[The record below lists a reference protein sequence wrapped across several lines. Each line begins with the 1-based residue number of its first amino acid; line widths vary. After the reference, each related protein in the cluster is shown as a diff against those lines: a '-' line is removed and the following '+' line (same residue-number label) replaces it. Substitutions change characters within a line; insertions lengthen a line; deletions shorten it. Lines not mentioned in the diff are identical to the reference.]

1 MSRSTTG
8 KTVFVFLPASTTSQA
23 SRKTERRM
31 IKFWYTASGN
41 IRSGAVMTLLCVFA
55 AALAHPAE
63 LHGKVAD
70 QSGALVPR
78 AAVTVTC
85 TGGKQETVA
94 SDSAGNFALRGLP
107 AGACTVAGQSK
118 QLATAAPIPVVLHE
132 GDQAIDIVLVVPA
145 ITQQVTVSD
154 EASQLST
161 EGAGNA
167 SGLVLKGKSLDA
179 LSDNPDD
186 LQSDLQALA
195 GPSAGPNGG
204 AIFIDGFSGGEL
216 PPKES
221 IREIHLNQDPF
232 SPEYDT
238 IGYGRIDILTKP
250 GSDRYRA
257 TVDYNLGDA
266 VWNSRNPYS
275 ATKAPFLLNE
285 FEGNGGGPL
294 GRRASFILD
303 AQHNMVNNGSVVN
316 ALIVDPSSYSIVPFN
331 NATVTVQ
338 RLTSVAPRI
347 DFALNENNTLTARY
361 GWTHADIQD
370 AGVGAFDLAS
380 RGFHTFYTNQTAQ
393 IGETAIFG
401 KLVNQ
406 LRFQYYRTAI
416 SQDANSSNAATLVL
430 GAFNDGGAQIGQS
443 ADTQNN
449 EELQNYTSLLFGS
462 HFIKFGVRLRIQN
475 DNNISPLDF
484 NGAFT
489 FGGIASAPE
498 LDANNQP
505 VLGSSGQPVETAIT
519 SIEQYRRTL
528 LFQALGGAPAQIRA
542 LGGGATQFSFS
553 TGTPGVSA
561 TQIDAAVF
569 AGDEWRARPNL
580 TVGMGLRYE
589 AQTHLHDW
597 RDVAPR
603 LAIAWAPR
611 IAGAGGK
618 ANTVLRAGV
627 GVFYDRFA
635 LGNTITALR
644 YNGIVQQQYT
654 FANPDFF
661 PSLPSAAMLAAAQT
675 AQTVQRVSSQA
686 RAPYLIQSAVTLER
700 QLPAHTTLALTYTNS
715 HGVHLLRSNDINAP
729 LPGTYNPNVPGSG
742 VFPLG
747 PVGPRFLMES
757 PGIYNQNQLIANV
770 KTSAGSA
777 VSLFGFYVLNQAMS
791 NSDGVT
797 TFPANPYSLS
807 GEYGAAATDIR
818 QQGTVGGSLSLRW
831 NMRVSPFLVAQSGAP
846 FDITTG
852 SDLYGTSLLNAR
864 PGIAADPSKPGVVRT
879 SYGLL
884 DPAPSAGEFL
894 LPRNFGRGPAQIN
907 FNIRLAKT
915 IGFGSKESGKSSATI
930 AGGDV
935 AGTANA
941 AAGKRIN
948 AIIGTPQSGRKYSI
962 TFSLS
967 ARNVLNHTNPGL
979 ITGNITSPLFD
990 ESNQIGRPPNGEGFY
1005 ETANNR
1011 RIEMQVKFAF

>member
-1 MSRSTTG
+1 
-8 KTVFVFLPASTTSQA
+8 
-23 SRKTERRM
+23 M
-31 IKFWYTASGN
+31 IKFWYVVSGN
-41 IRSGAVMTLLCVFA
+41 IRRTAVMVFLSVSA
-55 AALAHPAE
+55 VALAQAAE
-63 LHGKVAD
+63 LHGNVAD
-70 QSGALVPR
+70 QSGALVPG
-78 AAVTVTC
+78 ATVTATC
-85 TGGKQETVA
+85 SGGKQATAATDLV
-94 SDSAGNFALRGLP
+94 GHFVLRGLP
-107 AGACTVAGQSK
+107 AGACAIVGQSK

-132 GDQAIDIVLVVPA
+132 GLQTLDIVLVVPA
-145 ITQQVTVSD
+145 VTQQVTVSD
-154 EASQLST
+154 EANQLST
-161 EGAGNA
+161 EGAANA

-179 LSDNPDD
+179 LSDDPDD
-186 LQSDLQALA
+186 LQADLQALA

-221 IREIHLNQDPF
+221 IREIRINQDPF
-232 SPEYDT
+232 APEYDA
-238 IGYGRIDILTKP
+238 IGYGRIDIVTKP

-257 TVDYNLGDA
+257 AVDYNLGDT

-316 ALIVDPSSYSIVPFN
+316 ALIVDPAAYSILPFN
-331 NATVTVQ
+331 NSTVTVQ
-338 RLTSVAPRI
+338 RLARLAPRI
-347 DFALNENNTLTARY
+347 DYALNENNTLTGRY
-361 GWTHADIQD
+361 GWTHADIQN
-370 AGVGAFDLAS
+370 AGIGAFDLAS

-393 IGETAIFG
+393 TGETAIFG

-406 LRFQYYRTAI
+406 LRFQYYRAAI
-416 SQDANSSNAATLVL
+416 SQDANSSNTATLVL
-430 GAFNDGGAQIGQS
+430 GAFNGGGAQIGHS
-443 ADTQNN
+443 ADTQDN
-449 EELQNYTSLLFGS
+449 EEFQNYTSLLLGS
-462 HFIKFGVRLRIQN
+462 HFIKFGVRLRIQH
-475 DNNISPLDF
+475 DNNISPQDF

-489 FGGIASAPE
+489 FGGVSLAPE

-505 VLGSSGQPVETAIT
+505 VLYSSGQPVETAIT

-528 LFQALGGAPAQIRA
+528 LFQALGDTPAQVRS
-542 LGGGATQFSFS
+542 LGGGATQFSIS
-553 TGTPGVSA
+553 TGIPGVSA

-569 AGDEWRARPNL
+569 VGDEWRVRPNL

-589 AQTHLHDW
+589 AQTNLHDW

-611 IAGAGGK
+611 LAGFGRK
-618 ANTVLRAGV
+618 ANTVLRAGA

-635 LGNTITALR
+635 LANTITALR
-644 YNGIVQQQYT
+644 YNGVVQQQYT
-654 FANPDFF
+654 FTNPDFF
-661 PSLPSAAMLAAAQT
+661 PSLPPAAMLAAAQS
-675 AQTVQRVSSQA
+675 AQTVQKVSPQA
-686 RAPYLIQSAVTLER
+686 RAPYLIQSALTLER

-729 LPGTYNPNVPGSG
+729 LPGTYNPGVPGSA

-747 PVGPRFLMES
+747 PIGPRFLIES
-757 PGIYNQNQLIANV
+757 PGIYNQNQFIANV

-777 VSLFGFYVLNQAMS
+777 VSLFGFYVLNKAMS
-791 NSDGVT
+791 NTDGVT
-797 TFPANPYSLS
+797 TFPADPYNLTD
-807 GEYGAAATDIR
+807 EYGAAATDIR
-818 QQGTVGGSLSLRW
+818 HQGTVGGSLSLRG
-831 NMRVSPFLVAQSGAP
+831 NMRVSPFLVTQSGTP

-852 SDLYGTSLLNAR
+852 SDLYGTTLLNAR
-864 PGIAADPSKPGVVRT
+864 PGIATDSSKPGVVRT
-879 SYGLL
+879 SYGFL
-884 DPAPSAGEFL
+884 DPSPSADEIL
-894 LPRNFGRGPAQIN
+894 LPRNYGRGPAEIN
-907 FNIRLAKT
+907 FNIRMSKT
-915 IGFGSKESGKSSATI
+915 VGFGAKEGGRSSGAAIS
-930 AGGDV
+930 GGDV

-948 AIIGTPQSGRKYSI
+948 AIIGTPSSGRRYNI
-962 TFSLS
+962 TFSVS
-967 ARNVLNHTNPGL
+967 ARNVLNHTNPGQ
-979 ITGNITSPLFD
+979 ITGNITSPRFG